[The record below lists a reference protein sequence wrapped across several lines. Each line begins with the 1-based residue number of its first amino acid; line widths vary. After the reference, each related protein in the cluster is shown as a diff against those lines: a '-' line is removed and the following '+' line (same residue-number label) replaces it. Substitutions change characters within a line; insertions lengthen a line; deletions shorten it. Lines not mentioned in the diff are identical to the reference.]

1 MPTNDVSQN
10 LFAQTTKVTR
20 AQREKFNNHKAFTLW
35 FTGLSSSGKST
46 IAAELEARLFK
57 AGYRTYI
64 LDGDN
69 TRLGVNSDLTFS
81 VKDRSENI
89 RRVAQISKLFNDAGI
104 IVIASFISPFKND
117 RDASRNIIGENSFI
131 EVFIDSSLEVCKM
144 RDPKGLYKQ
153 ALAGK
158 IKDFTGI
165 GSPYE
170 APASPDIHLHTDVTS
185 ANECVKTII
194 DWLNNANQY
203 KL

>member
-1 MPTNDVSQN
+1 MLAKN
-10 LFAQTTKVTR
+10 LFEQPSKVSRT
-20 AQREKFNNHKAFTLW
+20 QREALNNNRAFTLW

-46 IAAELEARLFK
+46 IAAELEARLF
-57 AGYRTYI
+57 AMGYRAYI

-69 TRLGVNSDLTFS
+69 TRLGINSDLSFS
-81 VKDRSENI
+81 AKDRTENI

-104 IVIASFISPFKND
+104 IVIASFISPFTND
-117 RDASRNIIGENSFI
+117 RQNARSIVGEESFI

-170 APASPDIHLHTDVTS
+170 APASPDIHLHTDTAS
-185 ANECVKTII
+185 ADECVKTII
-194 DWLNNANQY
+194 DWLNTANRY

>member
-20 AQREKFNNHKAFTLW
+20 AQREGLNNHKAFTLW

-69 TRLGVNSDLTFS
+69 TRLGVNSDLSFS

-89 RRVAQISKLFNDAGI
+89 RRVAQISKLFNEAGI
-104 IVIASFISPFKND
+104 IVIASFIAPFKND
-117 RDASRNIIGENSFI
+117 RDASRNIIGEDSFI

-158 IKDFTGI
+158 LKI
-165 GSPYE
+165 
-170 APASPDIHLHTDVTS
+170 LQV
-185 ANECVKTII
+185 
-194 DWLNNANQY
+194 
-203 KL
+203 

>member
-1 MPTNDVSQN
+1 MLKNEISQN
-10 LFAQTTKVTR
+10 LFVQTTKVTR
-20 AQREKFNNHKAFTLW
+20 AQREGLNNNRAFTLW

-46 IAAELEARLFK
+46 IAAELEAQLFAK
-57 AGYRTYI
+57 GYRTYI

-69 TRLGVNSDLTFS
+69 TRLGVNSDLSFS
-81 VKDRSENI
+81 KNDRTENI

-117 RDASRNIIGENSFI
+117 RNGARNIIGEDSFI
-131 EVFIDSSLEVCKM
+131 EVFIDSSLEVCKK

-165 GSPYE
+165 DSPYE
-170 APASPDIHLHTDVTS
+170 APASPDIHLHTDATLPD
-185 ANECVKTII
+185 ECVKTII
-194 DWLNNANQY
+194 DWLNATNRYQ
-203 KL
+203 L